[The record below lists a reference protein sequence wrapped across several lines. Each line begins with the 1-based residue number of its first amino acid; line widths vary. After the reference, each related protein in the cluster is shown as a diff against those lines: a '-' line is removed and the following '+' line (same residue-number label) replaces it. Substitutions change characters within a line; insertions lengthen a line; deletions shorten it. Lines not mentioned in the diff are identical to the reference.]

1 LDACETP
8 GRLREMPKQQ
18 DQGSCEQFSA
28 MTASKLK
35 RSLVFTTTALKLQ
48 RRRDACASTAT
59 RQHICKVGNFIAGRQ
74 VCCGKQVDHEGTF
87 ATNSVLAQGVNA
99 LSTKN
104 LIRTARSPRG
114 QICRGRQ
121 IRQGRNFTLR
131 QGSIRRE
138 TSPRLQHCKD
148 GRFDGQR
155 GSATSKDDVLAKVVP
170 IGECDFAKVGTG
182 TKR

>member
-1 LDACETP
+1 
-8 GRLREMPKQQ
+8 
-18 DQGSCEQFSA
+18 
-28 MTASKLK
+28 MTASTPK
-35 RSLVFTTTALKLQ
+35 RSLVSATTVLNLK

-104 LIRTARSPRG
+104 LTRTARSPRG